1 MLPLFMLLFGG
12 HRKVGDMLKGYLIIM
27 GILIIANTL
36 DYIFIGL
43 KYVLIG
49 LVFISSLLVVLYV
62 LSIRYQQKNYL
73 GRISSNI
80 IYFILNTKVTR
91 AKDMLRNNN
100 QHYEVC
106 NEIVFLFKNFRP
118 NDAKFLYR
126 QELGRVSLDLNKYKL
141 NLIEEDE
148 VLKPF
153 KNWFCDVEKYFL
165 QSYTVEDPNL
175 IDTVFENLN

>member
-1 MLPLFMLLFGG
+1 MLSVFMLLFRG
-12 HRKVGDMLKGYLIIM
+12 HRKVGDMLKGYLIVM

-43 KYVLIG
+43 KYFAMGLI
-49 LVFISSLLVVLYV
+49 FISSLFVVLYV

-126 QELGRVSLDLNKYKL
+126 QELGRFSLDLNKYKL
-141 NLIEEDE
+141 NLIEEEE
-148 VLKPF
+148 VLKSF

>member
-1 MLPLFMLLFGG
+1 MLPVFMLLFGG

-73 GRISSNI
+73 GRI
-80 IYFILNTKVTR
+80 
-91 AKDMLRNNN
+91 
-100 QHYEVC
+100 
-106 NEIVFLFKNFRP
+106 
-118 NDAKFLYR
+118 
-126 QELGRVSLDLNKYKL
+126 
-141 NLIEEDE
+141 
-148 VLKPF
+148 
-153 KNWFCDVEKYFL
+153 
-165 QSYTVEDPNL
+165 
-175 IDTVFENLN
+175 